1 MDEVHIND
9 VVLTN
14 PRRIEL
20 LSKDDVVLLPLW
32 GESRVMTNPS
42 FAPGSNRTLIVL
54 YVHTDK
60 ELIKLICAHNMYF
73 EYVGIILD

>member
-1 MDEVHIND
+1 MDEVHSND

-14 PRRIEL
+14 PRRVEL

-32 GESRVMTNPS
+32 GEVRVMTNPS
-42 FAPGSNRTLIVL
+42 FAPGSNRTLI
-54 YVHTDK
+54 
-60 ELIKLICAHNMYF
+60 ELIVCKGKRILKLTCARNMYF

>member
-1 MDEVHIND
+1 MKEVHSND

-14 PRRIEL
+14 PRRVEL

-32 GESRVMTNPS
+32 GEVRVMTNPS
-42 FAPGSNRTLIVL
+42 FVPGSNRTLIVL

-60 ELIKLICAHNMYF
+60 ELKKLICARNMYF